1 MSWNDTPPR
10 REEDGNSH
18 ALLNDPLLVGLD
30 VGTTNVKAVVHER
43 DGRAV
48 ASATLATVTHHPRP
62 GWAYYRAEELWDQAA
77 TVLRAALGAV
87 DDPRRVVSICIASM
101 AESGVPL
108 DAAGAPTADVIA
120 WYDARTQPQAER
132 LAGAVGTDELFART
146 GLSVQPIFSL
156 PKMMW
161 LREHESAAWARTVR
175 WLHVSDYIAFRL
187 GAAPATGHSLASR
200 TMALDLHRM
209 RWDGDLLRI
218 AGVGDS
224 IFAPLTAEGTD
235 IGRVSTDAAAV
246 TGMPAGA
253 TIAAGGHDHLCGA
266 LVAGVTEAGTM
277 LESLGTTDTLLLP
290 LEQPLADPQL
300 GRQGYS
306 QGAHVVP
313 GRYYVFGGQYTLGAC
328 VEWFRDAFAGHEEY
342 ATLIA
347 EAERVPPGSLGVCF
361 LPHLRLANPPYVDA
375 RSRGAF
381 VGLSTDVT
389 RGALFRALLE
399 GLAMEARVVA
409 EPLLCYAGLAGPVDA
424 KAIGGLTHN
433 RLLMALRTTVRN
445 QPIEIHDIPEST
457 ALGAALLG
465 GIAAGVYADVPDA
478 VGSLRFQRTTIVP
491 EQDNVAF
498 YDRLY
503 HDVFLD
509 LYPTLRP
516 ISHKL
521 AITGAEVG
529 C

>member
-1 MSWNDTPPR
+1 MKPTDKQESRSASGSAAHPA
-10 REEDGNSH
+10 DG
-18 ALLNDPLLVGLD
+18 PLLVGLD

-48 ASATLATVTHHPRP
+48 SSATLSTVTHHPRP
-62 GWAYYRAEELWDQAA
+62 GWAYYRADELWDQAA
-77 TVLRAALGAV
+77 TVLRMALGTI
-87 DDPRRVVSICIASM
+87 DDPRRIVSICIASM

-108 DAAGAPTADVIA
+108 DARGAPTADVIA

-132 LAGAVGTDELFART
+132 LAAAIGTDELFART

-161 LREHESAAWARTVR
+161 LRDHEPAAWERTVR

-187 GAAPATGHSLASR
+187 GAAHATGHSIASR
-200 TMALDLHRM
+200 TMALDLHRR
-209 RWDGDLLRI
+209 RWDADILRV
-218 AGVGDS
+218 AGIGDS
-224 IFAPLTAEGTD
+224 IFAPLLAEGTTV
-235 IGRVSTDAAAV
+235 GQVSSDAATA
-246 TGMPAGA
+246 TSMPAGA
-253 TIAAGGHDHLCGA
+253 TIAVGGHDHLCGA
-266 LVAGVTEAGTM
+266 LVAGVTETGTM

-290 LEQPLADPQL
+290 LERPLTDPQL
-300 GRQGYS
+300 GREGYS

-347 EAERVPPGSLGVCF
+347 EAERVAPGSLGVCF

-399 GLAMEARVVA
+399 GLAMEARIVV
-409 EPLLCYAGLAGPVDA
+409 EPLLRYAGLIGPVTA
-424 KAIGGLTHN
+424 RAIGGLTHN
-433 RLLMALRTTVRN
+433 LLLMALRTTVRN
-445 QPIEIHDIPEST
+445 QPIEIHDVPEST

-465 GIAAGVYADVPDA
+465 GIAAGVYADAADA
-478 VGSLRFQRTTIVP
+478 VASLHFQRTTIMP
-491 EQDNVAF
+491 EPEHVAF

-503 HDVFLD
+503 HDVFRD

-521 AITGAEVG
+521 AVTGA
-529 C
+529 